1 MAEHIRNG
9 NFDRDAIA
17 HVFEITGSFPNF
29 LIAQAI
35 RAGEAFNLNRLAS
48 ALERL
53 GTPTKL
59 PRPEKA
65 LPIWMIKAALK
76 YQTGL
81 TLSSALG
88 LGPDYHEDPKW
99 RAYQRIMSA
108 EYRAYQRIMITER
121 RKRGEPDIEGEL
133 SRSKPDIERELN
145 RKWPQR
151 VPGQLPKLEQAIR
164 NTLRG
169 DGIPVEVY
177 RSQVRREFRKRLELE
192 ILKKRVI

>member
-9 NFDRDAIA
+9 NFDRDAVA

-76 YQTGL
+76 YQKGL
-81 TLSSALG
+81 KLSSALG

-99 RAYQRIMSA
+99 RAYQRFMSA
-108 EYRAYQRIMITER
+108 EHRKRSEPDTER
-121 RKRGEPDIEGEL
+121 KL
-133 SRSKPDIERELN
+133 SRSKQDIARELN
-145 RKWPQR
+145 KEWPQR
-151 VPGQLPKLEQAIR
+151 VLGQFPKLEQAIR

-169 DGIPVEVY
+169 DGIPLGVY
-177 RSQVRREFRKRLELE
+177 RLQVRRKFRKQLELE